1 VMYGSDKKS
10 NIVSSIVG
18 MDIICIFFL

>member
-1 VMYGSDKKS
+1 MYGSDKKS
-10 NIVSSIVG
+10 NIVSSVVG